1 MKKVLIYNNLVIN
14 LNSKRYK
21 PFLLNLVSG
30 RRHFLNDSEVEIIRE
45 IACKSE
51 YDEKAEELINRLI
64 QEKQFITDETLKEVE
79 RSMEESGYW
88 AKETDIAEDYRF
100 SIELT
105 RNCNMKCSFC
115 YAKERSYATP
125 MTKEKIDAI
134 YAFYEK
140 YADDKQKTADVP
152 YIRITGGEPLVNE
165 ESASMIRYIANKWKK
180 AKIVLFTNGINLIR
194 YYSYL
199 PIDRLEE
206 VAISL
211 DGIAEVHLKHR
222 YSEEVPKLGLFDD
235 IIRGIKQLL
244 NDNVKVRITT
254 ILDKSNYKYY
264 GELRKYLID
273 QNILNNPN
281 CSHIVNTE
289 LNFRDEPDMNSIR
302 EVEEIN
308 SELSE
313 YGIELMAN
321 QSMMKLRNI
330 ALRGYNKPYLPR
342 CKRCRRERLANYFF
356 ACDGKVY
363 HCDCLEDNMGAVG
376 VFFPAPELFEDVV
389 KQISETTI
397 LKQDKCRKC
406 PYKYVCLGGCALV
419 ARAKG
424 KFMDC
429 GIFAHGDILDN
440 LEFDYRKI
448 AHTGEDNNAAY

>member
-88 AKETDIAEDYRF
+88 AKETDIA
-100 SIELT
+100 
-105 RNCNMKCSFC
+105 
-115 YAKERSYATP
+115 
-125 MTKEKIDAI
+125 
-134 YAFYEK
+134 
-140 YADDKQKTADVP
+140 DVP

-206 VAISL
+206 VVISL

-222 YSEEVPKLGLFDD
+222 YSEEVPTLDLFDD
-235 IIRGIKQLL
+235 IICGIKQLL

-289 LNFRDEPDMNSIR
+289 LNFRDEPDMDSIR
-302 EVEEIN
+302 EVEGIN

-330 ALRGYNKPYLPR
+330 ALRGYNEPYLPR